1 MRAALPVP
9 SEVLISL
16 PCLSPL
22 PLSLLEVGQSPLVQ
36 VVALEMV
43 VGPGPVAV
51 RLAYLVLVPLAAL
64 GFLQNLSSTINLALL
79 YRTITIF
86 VVPGADGLK
95 RGAPDGHVGA
105 VPVPG
110 GLSVVG
116 LRPEGREGIS
126 EQRKICLPGA
136 MGLNS

>member
-1 MRAALPVP
+1 MPEPIALVIVGGGAVP
-9 SEVLISL
+9 L
-16 PCLSPL
+16 
-22 PLSLLEVGQSPLVQ
+22 
-36 VVALEMV
+36 
-43 VGPGPVAV
+43 GPGSRTGDGCGTWPVAV
-51 RLAYLVLVPLAAL
+51 QLAYLVLVPLAAL

-126 EQRKICLPGA
+126 E
-136 MGLNS
+136 